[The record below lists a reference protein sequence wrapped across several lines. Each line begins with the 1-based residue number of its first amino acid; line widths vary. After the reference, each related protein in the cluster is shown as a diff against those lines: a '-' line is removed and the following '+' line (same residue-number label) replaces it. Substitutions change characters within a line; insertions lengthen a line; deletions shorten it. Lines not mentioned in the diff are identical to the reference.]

1 MEKESYEN
9 LEIETI
15 FFNCEDIIVTSPDG
29 ENPL

>member
-15 FFNCEDIIVTSPDG
+15 FFKCEEIIVTSPDG